1 MHALLSDPGG
11 DPTRSPYRGLGLLPS
26 ALFTASAFSSLGWG
40 GLSFRPRLISYFE
53 AQSHGLP
60 SRYTRLRTP
69 RYRDARGFATVLPGL
84 RLWTGRTCRCL
95 PTHRL
100 GNVNEFHSPPYIP
113 SFRVYL
119 GARKVKISQGKRALS
134 WLQDRWRRLFDPTS
148 GSTRGSLLPV
158 AEPPPLAVF
167 VDDLLA
173 VHEHSQSGCVAFSLV
188 YV

>member
-1 MHALLSDPGG
+1 MLPAICNRETEGSPKFPSYPFLMHALLSDPGG
-11 DPTRSPYRGLGLLPS
+11 GPTRSPYRGLGLLPS

-40 GLSFRPRLISYFE
+40 GLSLWDHDSYLISRLNHT
-53 AQSHGLP
+53 ACIASA
-60 SRYTRLRTP
+60 RLRTP

-119 GARKVKISQGKRALS
+119 GARKVKITTRKRA
-134 WLQDRWRRLFDPTS
+134 WLCYDLT
-148 GSTRGSLLPV
+148 
-158 AEPPPLAVF
+158 LA
-167 VDDLLA
+167 
-173 VHEHSQSGCVAFSLV
+173 GTI
-188 YV
+188 

>member
-119 GARKVKISQGKRALS
+119 GARKVKISERKRALS
-134 WLQDRWRRLFDPTS
+134 GSQDRARSL
-148 GSTRGSLLPV
+148 STR
-158 AEPPPLAVF
+158 PPPMSHYFWLPNHF
-167 VDDLLA
+167 
-173 VHEHSQSGCVAFSLV
+173 HSPCSLMIC
-188 YV
+188 

>member
-119 GARKVKISQGKRALS
+119 GARIVEISDRRRALTTGRWWPPFRS
-134 WLQDRWRRLFDPTS
+134 LRYLRLEVLPAFESTSKCRLHLHLAALPDGEIEMLQRL
-148 GSTRGSLLPV
+148 GLG
-158 AEPPPLAVF
+158 
-167 VDDLLA
+167 
-173 VHEHSQSGCVAFSLV
+173 
-188 YV
+188 